1 MKPTKTNNIN
11 HKTMENNIDF
21 ERLEKLG
28 FYGIDAC
35 LVTSL
40 CEYGLI
46 TRKKD
51 ETFEFIYVVEWLECD
66 IPLRFNLVKM
76 DEEEVDS
83 ILSWIDS
90 DRVIS
95 FASNV
100 INKVHY
106 LLTYYGHSDIFW
118 GGYCPLNEVE
128 LNNWIDN
135 Q

>member
-1 MKPTKTNNIN
+1 
-11 HKTMENNIDF
+11 MENNIDF

-35 LVTSL
+35 LATSL
-40 CEYGLI
+40 CEYGVI
-46 TRKKD
+46 IRKKD

-76 DEEEVDS
+76 DEEEVNS

-95 FASNV
+95 FAGQTEAEWFKSNV
-100 INKVHY
+100 INRVHD
-106 LLTYYGHSDIFW
+106 LLMYYGYPDIF
-118 GGYCPLNEVE
+118 GSSYCQLNEVE
-128 LNNWIDN
+128 LDRWIDN